1 MSEVDFFLPEL
12 MTVREV
18 ARCLA
23 ISVRSVWR
31 WTAKGILPAPVRHSR
46 RSTRWRR
53 RDIGDYLDT
62 LQARRDPR
70 HR

>member
-1 MSEVDFFLPEL
+1 MSDVDFILPEL

-31 WTAKGILPAPVRHSR
+31 WTAMGRLPPPVRPSR

-53 RDIGDYLDT
+53 REIGQFLEALRT
-62 LQARRDPR
+62 RRDA